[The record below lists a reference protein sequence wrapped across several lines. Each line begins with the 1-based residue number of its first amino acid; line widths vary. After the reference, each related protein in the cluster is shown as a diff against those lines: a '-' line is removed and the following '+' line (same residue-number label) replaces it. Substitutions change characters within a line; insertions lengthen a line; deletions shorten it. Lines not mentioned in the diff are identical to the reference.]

1 MLFLGFIYRNVHL
14 SKRFKVARLR
24 KCSDLKKHIPK

>member
-14 SKRFKVARLR
+14 SKRFKVSRLH
-24 KCSDLKKHIPK
+24 KCSDLKKLIQK